1 MSEFLLIAPGD
12 AVEQDLNSL
21 LNIGITDSFFP
32 DLQRGIGIMDL
43 NDKLLQAG
51 MLPEGMQV
59 IKVTYLAEFNRI
71 WFNYD
76 KAE

>member
-12 AVEQDLNSL
+12 AVEQDLNVL

-32 DLQRGIGIMDL
+32 DLQRGIGLMDL
-43 NDKLLQAG
+43 NDKLRQAG
-51 MLPEGMQV
+51 MLYEGMQV
-59 IKVTYLAEFNRI
+59 VKVTYLAEFNRI

>member
-12 AVEQDLNSL
+12 AVEQDLNVL

-32 DLQRGIGIMDL
+32 DLQRGIGLMDL
-43 NDKLLQAG
+43 NDKLRQAG

-59 IKVTYLAEFNRI
+59 VKVTYLTEFNRL
-71 WFNYD
+71 WFDYD
-76 KAE
+76 KSE

>member
-12 AVEQDLNSL
+12 AVEQDLNAL

-43 NDKLLQAG
+43 NDKLQQAG
-51 MLPEGMQV
+51 MLPEGMHV
-59 IKVTYLAEFNRI
+59 VKVTYLAEFNRL